1 MKKFLAIS
9 ILGLGTL
16 SCSTWLPVENTV
28 PTNPDCICTLEY
40 APVCVKGDGVIYR
53 FPNACAAFCEGY
65 TQDDF
70 INHCPPE

>member
-16 SCSTWLPVENTV
+16 SCSTWLPVENAI
-28 PTNPDCICTLEY
+28 PTNPDCICILEY